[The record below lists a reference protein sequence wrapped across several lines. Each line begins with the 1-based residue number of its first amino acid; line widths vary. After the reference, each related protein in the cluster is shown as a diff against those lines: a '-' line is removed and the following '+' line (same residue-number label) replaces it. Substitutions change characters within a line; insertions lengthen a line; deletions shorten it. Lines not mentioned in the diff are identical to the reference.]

1 MTILRNQH
9 TVTTKKSNYGA
20 GLGLRYAFIDKIA
33 AKPPLEVDFFEV
45 CPENYI
51 NRGGRHVRDLNII
64 AEHSPILAHG
74 LSLSIGSTD
83 PLDWNYLKQ
92 LKAFLN
98 SHKIPWFTDHLCF
111 ASQNAHQF
119 HDLLP
124 LPMTKEAA
132 NHVSERARIV
142 QDFLEMPFGL
152 ENVSF
157 YMHPAK
163 PEMTELEFI
172 QTVLHQSGCSLLLD
186 INNLYVNSVNHGIDA
201 NHYINELAKENIL
214 HIHIAGH
221 SQKSPDLIIDT
232 HGSEVSNSVWSLLR
246 KLSKLRPLPS
256 ILIERD
262 NNIPDDLSLLFAEVE
277 HARQISQSS
286 QSSEAA

>member
-1 MTILRNQH
+1 MALLRNQPTMSPDVVNH
-9 TVTTKKSNYGA
+9 GA
-20 GLGLRYAFIDKIA
+20 GLGLRYAFIDKIVEH
-33 AKPPLEVDFFEV
+33 PPHEIDFFEV

-51 NRGGRHVRDLNII
+51 GRGGKHVREFNIV
-64 AEHSPILAHG
+64 AERYPILAHG

-83 PLDWNYLKQ
+83 PLDWEYLKQ
-92 LKAFLN
+92 LKKFLN
-98 SHKIPWFTDHLCF
+98 AYKIPWFTDHLCF

-124 LPMTKEAA
+124 LPMTQEAA
-132 NHVSERARIV
+132 DHVSERARIV

-201 NHYINELAKENIL
+201 HQYINELSKENIL

-221 SQKSPDLIIDT
+221 LQKSTNLIIDT
-232 HGSEVSNSVWSLLR
+232 HGSQISDPVWALLTA
-246 KLSKLRPLPS
+246 LGKLRPLPS

-262 NNIPDDLSLLFAEVE
+262 NNIPDELAPLFLEVE
-277 HARQISQSS
+277 TAREIQRKSQN
-286 QSSEAA
+286 SEAA